1 MHPPTRSPVAFAQRL
16 SAFPIVLE
24 IVPPHRR
31 ASEKTLAGLVTK
43 VQDAV
48 GSIPHLDALNIPEVL
63 DENHAGLPFYRNLGP
78 RAFAQRLNDGLGV
91 EAIVNK
97 VVVHARGREDLA
109 TWLRESIDVDG
120 LRNFVL
126 VGGTSSRI
134 EYPGPDVVTANEIM
148 GEVAGGRGDVVCG
161 NITIPERPREV
172 ERLLRKTRAGARF
185 FTTQVL
191 FEPEPIST
199 VLREYGAACAA
210 ARVPPATVLLSF
222 APVADYED
230 IEFLVWLG
238 ATITPETEDAL
249 VAGRGREAGRASFDV
264 ARRIWTRIRDG
275 NASSRHPVP
284 LGVNIE
290 EISVHNFDLAVRMA
304 REFPAWKDAKG
315 P

>member
-1 MHPPTRSPVAFAQRL
+1 VAFAERL

-24 IVPPHRR
+24 VVPPHRR
-31 ASEKTLAGLVTK
+31 ASEKALAGLVKK

-97 VVVHARGREDLA
+97 VVVHAAGREDLA
-109 TWLRESIDVDG
+109 EWLREAIEADG

-126 VGGTSSRI
+126 VGGTSSRVA
-134 EYPGPDVVTANEIM
+134 YPGPEVVAANEIL
-148 GEVAGGRGDVVCG
+148 GDIARGRWDIVCG
-161 NITIPERPREV
+161 NITIPERSGEV
-172 ERLLRKTRAGARF
+172 ERLVRKTRAGARF

-191 FEPEPIST
+191 FEPEPISP
-199 VLREYGAACAA
+199 VLREYGEACAV
-210 ARVPPATVLLSF
+210 ARIPPATVLLSF

-230 IEFLVWLG
+230 IEFLAWLG
-238 ATITPETEDAL
+238 ATMTPETEDAL
-249 VAGRGREAGRASFDV
+249 VAQRGREAGRASFDV
-264 ARRIWTRIRDG
+264 ARRIWTRIRDA
-275 NASSRHPVP
+275 NARSRQPVP

-304 REFPAWKDAKG
+304 REFPAWKDTKAA
-315 P
+315 

>member
-1 MHPPTRSPVAFAQRL
+1 MTFAHRL
-16 SAFPIVLE
+16 TAFPIVLE
-24 IVPPHRR
+24 VVPPHRR
-31 ASEKTLAGLVTK
+31 ASEKTLAVLVKK

-63 DENHAGLPFYRNLGP
+63 DENHVGLPFYRNLGP
-78 RAFAQRLNDGLGV
+78 RVFAQRLNDALGT

-97 VVVHARGREDLA
+97 VVVHTRGREDLA
-109 TWLRESIDVDG
+109 TWLREAIEVDG
-120 LRNFVL
+120 LRNFIL

-134 EYPGPDVVTANEIM
+134 EYPGPDVVAANETL
-148 GEVAGGRGDVVCG
+148 GEVASGRRDIVCG
-161 NITIPERPREV
+161 NITIPERAGEV
-172 ERLLRKTRAGARF
+172 ERLVRKTQAGARF

-199 VLREYGAACAA
+199 VLREYGEACTA
-210 ARVPPATVLLSF
+210 ARIPPATVLLSF

-238 ATITPETEDAL
+238 ATITPETEEAL
-249 VAGRGREAGRASFDV
+249 VAQRGKEAGRASFDV
-264 ARRIWTRIRDG
+264 ARRIWSRIRDA
-275 NASSRHPVP
+275 NASSRRPVP

-304 REFPAWKDAKG
+304 REFPAWKDAKE

>member
-1 MHPPTRSPVAFAQRL
+1 MTARSDHRPASSSEGKGPPDFQRASRERRKGLWRVPCLHPPTRSPVAFAQRL

-48 GSIPHLDALNIPEVL
+48 GSVPHLDALNIPEVL

-78 RAFAQRLNDGLGV
+78 RAFAQRLNDGLGG

-97 VVVHARGREDLA
+97 VL
-109 TWLRESIDVDG
+109 VD
-120 LRNFVL
+120 
-126 VGGTSSRI
+126 
-134 EYPGPDVVTANEIM
+134 
-148 GEVAGGRGDVVCG
+148 
-161 NITIPERPREV
+161 
-172 ERLLRKTRAGARF
+172 
-185 FTTQVL
+185 
-191 FEPEPIST
+191 PEPIST

-238 ATITPETEDAL
+238 ATITRETEDAL

-275 NASSRHPVP
+275 NASSRQPVP
-284 LGVNIE
+284 LGVNNE

-315 P
+315 A

>member
-1 MHPPTRSPVAFAQRL
+1 VAFAERL
-16 SAFPIVLE
+16 PAFPIVLE
-24 IVPPHRR
+24 VVPPHRR
-31 ASEKTLAGLVTK
+31 ASDKALAGLVKK

-48 GSIPHLDALNIPEVL
+48 DSIPHLDALNIPEVL

-78 RAFAQRLNDGLGV
+78 RDFAQQLTAGLRV
-91 EAIVNK
+91 EPIVNK
-97 VVVHARGREDLA
+97 VVVHTEGREDLGA
-109 TWLRESIDVDG
+109 WLRESIDVHG
-120 LRNFVL
+120 LRNFIL

-134 EYPGPDVVTANEIM
+134 AYPGPDVVAANEIL
-148 GEVAGGRGDVVCG
+148 GKVSAGRRDVVCG
-161 NITIPERPREV
+161 NITIPERAGEV

-199 VLREYGAACAA
+199 VLREYGEACAA
-210 ARVPPATVLLSF
+210 ARVTPATVLLSF

-238 ATITPETEDAL
+238 ATITPETEEAL
-249 VAGRGREAGRASFDV
+249 IATRGREAGRGSFDV
-264 ARRIWTRIRDG
+264 ARRIWTRIRDA
-275 NASSRHPVP
+275 NAKSRHPVP

-304 REFPAWKDAKG
+304 REFPAWKDAKA
-315 P
+315 PTPA

>member
-1 MHPPTRSPVAFAQRL
+1 MAFAQRL
-16 SAFPIVLE
+16 TAFPIVLE
-24 IVPPHRR
+24 VVPPHRR
-31 ASEKTLAGLVTK
+31 ASEKTLAGLVKK
-43 VQDAV
+43 VQDAA
-48 GSIPHLDALNIPEVL
+48 GSIPHLDALNLPEVL

-97 VVVHARGREDLA
+97 VVVHAEGREDLA
-109 TWLRESIDVDG
+109 AWIRGAIEVDG

-134 EYPGPDVVTANEIM
+134 AYPGPDVVAANEIL
-148 GEVAGGRGDVVCG
+148 GKVAGGRRDVVCG
-161 NITIPERPREV
+161 NITIPERAGEV

-185 FTTQVL
+185 FTSQVL

-199 VLREYGAACAA
+199 VLREYGDACAA
-210 ARVPPATVLLSF
+210 ARLPPATVLLSF

-230 IEFLVWLG
+230 IEFLAWLG
-238 ATITPETEDAL
+238 ATITSETEDAL
-249 VAGRGREAGRASFDV
+249 IATRGREVGRASFDV
-264 ARRIWTRIRDG
+264 ARGIWTRIRDA
-275 NASSRHPVP
+275 NARSRHPVP

>member
-1 MHPPTRSPVAFAQRL
+1 MTARSDHRPASSSEGKGPPDFQRASRERRKGLWRVPCLHPPTRSPVAFAQRL

-48 GSIPHLDALNIPEVL
+48 GSVPHLDALNIPEVL

-78 RAFAQRLNDGLGV
+78 RAFAQRLNDGLRV

-97 VVVHARGREDLA
+97 VVVHVRGREDLA
-109 TWLRESIDVDG
+109 TWFRESIEADG

-134 EYPGPDVVTANEIM
+134 EYPGPDVVTANEVL
-148 GEVAGGRGDVVCG
+148 GEGAGGRRDGVCG
-161 NITIPERPREV
+161 NITIPERPGEGGGPLP
-172 ERLLRKTRAGARF
+172 ETPAGGPL

-199 VLREYGAACAA
+199 VLREY
-210 ARVPPATVLLSF
+210 
-222 APVADYED
+222 
-230 IEFLVWLG
+230 
-238 ATITPETEDAL
+238 
-249 VAGRGREAGRASFDV
+249 
-264 ARRIWTRIRDG
+264 
-275 NASSRHPVP
+275 
-284 LGVNIE
+284 
-290 EISVHNFDLAVRMA
+290 
-304 REFPAWKDAKG
+304 
-315 P
+315 

>member
-1 MHPPTRSPVAFAQRL
+1 VAFAQRL
-16 SAFPIVLE
+16 TAFPIVLE
-24 IVPPHRR
+24 VVPPHRR
-31 ASEKTLAGLVTK
+31 ASEKALAGLVKK
-43 VQDAV
+43 VQDAA
-48 GSIPHLDALNIPEVL
+48 GSIPHLDAVNIPEVL

-97 VVVHARGREDLA
+97 VVVHAEGRGDLA
-109 TWLRESIDVDG
+109 AWIREAIEVDG

-134 EYPGPDVVTANEIM
+134 AYPGPDVIAANEIL
-148 GEVAGGRGDVVCG
+148 GTVAGGRRDVVCG
-161 NITIPERPREV
+161 NITIPERAGEV
-172 ERLLRKTRAGARF
+172 ERLLRKTREGARF

-249 VAGRGREAGRASFDV
+249 IATRSREAGRASLDV
-264 ARRIWTRIRDG
+264 ARGIWTRIRDA
-275 NASSRHPVP
+275 NARSRHPVP

-290 EISVHNFDLAVRMA
+290 EISVHNFDLAVRMV